1 MRHWLEMEGGSGQID
16 DVESVVRLANHFGV
30 SFWVAR
36 YRAKAAG
43 LLTSPTRLREIDRE
57 LRRREWQ
64 TLPRQLFLGGLR
76 DTLSVLSCE
85 TRPGQEQNQLRIAPQ
100 GVRVPG
106 AMRAAC
112 VAPPRGR
119 CCHTR
124 GGASLAAHRRRRP
137 ALPAL
142 PVRR

>member
-1 MRHWLEMEGGSGQID
+1 MEGGTGQID

-106 AMRAAC
+106 AMRAAVLRLLEAG
-112 VAPPRGR
+112 VATLEEAQAWLRI
-119 CCHTR
+119 
-124 GGASLAAHRRRRP
+124 GAGDLRYQLSRFG
-137 ALPAL
+137 
-142 PVRR
+142 VE